1 MNRTSRHPILWY
13 PWGKERT
20 RRNAMSLRFSP
31 RLLPGDLQGSN
42 DSHSQR
48 DVGSLPFEARAKSM
62 VICRYSQRSKAK
74 EYLASIDENGQCEGD
89 LRRLRAGRVLRPKG
103 DAAGNQAEQEQWNF
117 LHQERAEGPNKRLK
131 TKS

>member
-1 MNRTSRHPILWY
+1 
-13 PWGKERT
+13 
-20 RRNAMSLRFSP
+20 MSLRFSP

-74 EYLASIDENGQCEGD
+74 EYLASIEENGQCEGD
-89 LRRLRAGRVLRPKG
+89 LRRLRAGRVLRVSARTLRVFVAVWCQQTPH
-103 DAAGNQAEQEQWNF
+103 
-117 LHQERAEGPNKRLK
+117 L
-131 TKS
+131 TSSTS